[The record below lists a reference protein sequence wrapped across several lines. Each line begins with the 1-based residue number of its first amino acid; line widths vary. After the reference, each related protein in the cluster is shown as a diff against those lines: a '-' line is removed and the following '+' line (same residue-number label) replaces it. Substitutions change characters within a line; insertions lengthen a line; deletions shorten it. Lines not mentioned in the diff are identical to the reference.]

1 MCCIALIIER
11 IYSMKKVISFS
22 ICIFLIFALSS
33 CTVEKTPILDN
44 SDQSYFVDFYTDDDY
59 VYIECVLNIYN
70 PNNTESEVK
79 ISAIDNE
86 DVEIGLLK
94 TSNLIAVDKETSKE
108 TFRLKSGENKI
119 TVLFK
124 GEYAG
129 IYQIT
134 SRELP
139 RFIYISEN

>member
-1 MCCIALIIER
+1 MKKYISLIICA
-11 IYSMKKVISFS
+11 VLLFS
-22 ICIFLIFALSS
+22 LSS
-33 CTVEKTPILDN
+33 CSVEKTPILDN
-44 SDQSYFVDFYTDDDY
+44 SDNCYFVDFYTDDDY

-94 TSNLIAVDKETSKE
+94 SKNLVAIDKESEKDV
-108 TFRLKSGENKI
+108 FRLKSGENTI
-119 TVLFK
+119 TVLFR

-134 SRELP
+134 SREIP

>member
-1 MCCIALIIER
+1 MKKYISLIICA
-11 IYSMKKVISFS
+11 VLLFS
-22 ICIFLIFALSS
+22 LSS
-33 CTVEKTPILDN
+33 CSVEKTPILDN
-44 SDQSYFVDFYTDDDY
+44 SGNSYFVDFYTDDDY

-94 TSNLIAVDKETSKE
+94 SKNLVAIDKESEKDV
-108 TFRLKSGENKI
+108 FRLKSGENTI
-119 TVLFK
+119 AVLFR

-134 SRELP
+134 SREIP

>member
-1 MCCIALIIER
+1 MKR
-11 IYSMKKVISFS
+11 IVSVLL
-22 ICIFLIFALSS
+22 LIFIVFSLSS
-33 CTVEKTPILDN
+33 CSVEKNPILDN
-44 SDQSYFVDFYTDDDY
+44 SDKSYFVDFYTDDDY

-79 ISAIDNE
+79 ITAIDNE

-94 TSNLIAVDKETSKE
+94 SANLTAIDKDTQEDVFK
-108 TFRLKSGENKI
+108 LKSGENKI

-124 GEYAG
+124 GDYAG

-134 SRELP
+134 SRAIP
-139 RFIYISEN
+139 RFIQIDEN

>member
-1 MCCIALIIER
+1 
-11 IYSMKKVISFS
+11 MKKYISLILCAVLLFS
-22 ICIFLIFALSS
+22 LSS
-33 CTVEKTPILDN
+33 CSVEKTPILDN
-44 SDQSYFVDFYTDDDY
+44 SDNSYFVDFYTDDDY

-94 TSNLIAVDKETSKE
+94 SKNLVAIDKESEKDV
-108 TFRLKSGENKI
+108 FRLKSGENKI
-119 TVLFK
+119 TVLFR

-134 SRELP
+134 SREIP

>member
-1 MCCIALIIER
+1 MKKYISLIICA
-11 IYSMKKVISFS
+11 VLLFS
-22 ICIFLIFALSS
+22 LSS
-33 CTVEKTPILDN
+33 CSVGKAPILDN
-44 SDQSYFVDFYTDDDY
+44 SDNSYFVDFYTDDDY

-94 TSNLIAVDKETSKE
+94 SKNLVAIDKESEKDV
-108 TFRLKSGENKI
+108 FRLKSGENTI
-119 TVLFK
+119 TVLFR

-134 SRELP
+134 SREIP

>member
-1 MCCIALIIER
+1 MKKFISLIICAALL
-11 IYSMKKVISFS
+11 FS
-22 ICIFLIFALSS
+22 LSS
-33 CTVEKTPILDN
+33 CSVEKTPILDN
-44 SDQSYFVDFYTDDDY
+44 SGNSYFVDFYTDDDY

-70 PNNTESEVK
+70 PNNTEAEVK

-94 TSNLIAVDKETSKE
+94 NENLTAIDKESEKDV
-108 TFRLKSGENKI
+108 FRLKSGENTI
-119 TVLFK
+119 TVLFR

-134 SRELP
+134 SREIP
-139 RFIYISEN
+139 RFICISEN

>member
-1 MCCIALIIER
+1 MLR
-11 IYSMKKVISFS
+11 IDYMKKIIAVLLCFG
-22 ICIFLIFALSS
+22 FVFALGS
-33 CTVEKTPILDN
+33 CSIEKAPILDN
-44 SDQSYFVDFYTDDDY
+44 SSNSYFVDFYTDDDY

-70 PNNTESEVK
+70 PNNTEAEVT

-94 TSNLIAVDKETSKE
+94 SPNLTGVDKDSEKE
-108 TFRLKSGENKI
+108 TFRLKSGENTV
-119 TVLFK
+119 TVLFR

-134 SRELP
+134 AREIP
-139 RFIYISEN
+139 RFIYIKEA

>member
-1 MCCIALIIER
+1 MKKYISLIICA
-11 IYSMKKVISFS
+11 VLLFS
-22 ICIFLIFALSS
+22 LSS
-33 CTVEKTPILDN
+33 CSVEKTPILDN
-44 SDQSYFVDFYTDDDY
+44 SGNSYFVDFYTDYDY

-94 TSNLIAVDKETSKE
+94 SKNLVAIDKESEKDV
-108 TFRLKSGENKI
+108 FRLKSGENTI
-119 TVLFK
+119 TVLFR

-134 SRELP
+134 SREIP

>member
-1 MCCIALIIER
+1 
-11 IYSMKKVISFS
+11 MKKIIAVLLCFG
-22 ICIFLIFALSS
+22 FVFALGS
-33 CTVEKTPILDN
+33 CSIEKTPILDN
-44 SDQSYFVDFYTDDDY
+44 SSNSHFVDFYTDDDY

-139 RFIYISEN
+139 RFIYINEN

>member
-1 MCCIALIIER
+1 MKKYISLIICA
-11 IYSMKKVISFS
+11 VLLFS
-22 ICIFLIFALSS
+22 LSS
-33 CTVEKTPILDN
+33 CSVEKTPILDN
-44 SDQSYFVDFYTDDDY
+44 SDNSYFVDFYTDDDY

-94 TSNLIAVDKETSKE
+94 SKNLIAIDKESEKDV
-108 TFRLKSGENKI
+108 FRLKSGENTI
-119 TVLFK
+119 TVLFR

-134 SRELP
+134 SREIP

>member
-1 MCCIALIIER
+1 
-11 IYSMKKVISFS
+11 MKKIISLISCTILLFS
-22 ICIFLIFALSS
+22 LSS
-33 CTVEKTPILDN
+33 CSVEKTPILDN

-108 TFRLKSGENKI
+108 TFRLKSEENKI
-119 TVLFK
+119 TILFK

>member
-1 MCCIALIIER
+1 MKKYISLIICA
-11 IYSMKKVISFS
+11 VLLFS
-22 ICIFLIFALSS
+22 LSYCS
-33 CTVEKTPILDN
+33 VEKTPILDN
-44 SDQSYFVDFYTDDDY
+44 SGNSYFVDFYTDDDY

-94 TSNLIAVDKETSKE
+94 SKNLVAIDKESEKDV
-108 TFRLKSGENKI
+108 FRLKSGENTI
-119 TVLFK
+119 TVLFR

-134 SRELP
+134 SREIP

>member
-1 MCCIALIIER
+1 MKKYISLIICA
-11 IYSMKKVISFS
+11 VLLFS
-22 ICIFLIFALSS
+22 LSS
-33 CTVEKTPILDN
+33 CSVEKTPILDN
-44 SDQSYFVDFYTDDDY
+44 SGNSYFVDFYTDDDY

-79 ISAIDNE
+79 ISALDNE

-94 TSNLIAVDKETSKE
+94 NKNLVAIDKESEKDV
-108 TFRLKSGENKI
+108 FRLKSGENTI
-119 TVLFK
+119 TVLFR

-134 SRELP
+134 SREIP

>member
-1 MCCIALIIER
+1 MKKYISLIICA
-11 IYSMKKVISFS
+11 VLLFS
-22 ICIFLIFALSS
+22 LSS
-33 CTVEKTPILDN
+33 CSVEKTPILDN
-44 SDQSYFVDFYTDDDY
+44 SDNSYFVDFYTDDDY

-94 TSNLIAVDKETSKE
+94 SKNLVAIDKESEKDV
-108 TFRLKSGENKI
+108 FRLKSGENTI

-134 SRELP
+134 SREIP

>member
-1 MCCIALIIER
+1 
-11 IYSMKKVISFS
+11 MKKIISLISCTVLLFS
-22 ICIFLIFALSS
+22 LSS
-33 CTVEKTPILDN
+33 CSVEKTPILDN

-94 TSNLIAVDKETSKE
+94 DADLTAVEKDSGKDI
-108 TFRLKSGENKI
+108 FRLKSGEYKI

>member
-1 MCCIALIIER
+1 MKKYISLIICA
-11 IYSMKKVISFS
+11 VLLFS
-22 ICIFLIFALSS
+22 LSS
-33 CTVEKTPILDN
+33 CSVEKTPILDN
-44 SDQSYFVDFYTDDDY
+44 SDNSYFVDFYTDDDY

-86 DVEIGLLK
+86 DVEIGLLNSK
-94 TSNLIAVDKETSKE
+94 NLVAIDKESEKDV
-108 TFRLKSGENKI
+108 FRLKSGENTI
-119 TVLFK
+119 TVLFR

-134 SRELP
+134 SREIP

>member
-1 MCCIALIIER
+1 MKKYISLIICA
-11 IYSMKKVISFS
+11 VLLFS
-22 ICIFLIFALSS
+22 LSS
-33 CTVEKTPILDN
+33 CSVEKVPILDN
-44 SDQSYFVDFYTDDDY
+44 SDNSYFVDFYTDDDY

-94 TSNLIAVDKETSKE
+94 SKNLVAIDKESEKDV
-108 TFRLKSGENKI
+108 FRLKSGENTI
-119 TVLFK
+119 TVLFR

-134 SRELP
+134 SREIP

>member
-1 MCCIALIIER
+1 
-11 IYSMKKVISFS
+11 MKRAVS
-22 ICIFLIFALSS
+22 IFICFFLIFSLSS
-33 CTVEKTPILDN
+33 CSVEKTPILDN
-44 SDQSYFVDFYTDDDY
+44 SGNSYFVDFYTDDEY

-94 TSNLIAVDKETSKE
+94 NADLTAVEKDSGKDV
-108 TFRLKSGENKI
+108 FRLKSGENTV
-119 TVLFK
+119 TVLFR
-124 GEYAG
+124 GDYAG

-134 SRELP
+134 ERAIP
-139 RFIYISEN
+139 RFIYITEN

>member
-1 MCCIALIIER
+1 
-11 IYSMKKVISFS
+11 MKKIISLISCTVLLFS
-22 ICIFLIFALSS
+22 LSS
-33 CTVEKTPILDN
+33 CSVEKTPILDN

-108 TFRLKSGENKI
+108 TFRLKSGENNI

>member
-1 MCCIALIIER
+1 MKKFISLIICA
-11 IYSMKKVISFS
+11 ILLFS
-22 ICIFLIFALSS
+22 LSS
-33 CTVEKTPILDN
+33 CSVEKTPILDN
-44 SDQSYFVDFYTDDDY
+44 SDKSYFVDFYTDDDY

-70 PNNTESEVK
+70 PNNTEAEVK

-94 TSNLIAVDKETSKE
+94 NENLTAIDKESEKDV
-108 TFRLKSGENKI
+108 FSLKSGENTI
-119 TVLFK
+119 TVLFR

-129 IYQIT
+129 IYQIS
-134 SRELP
+134 SREIP

>member
-1 MCCIALIIER
+1 MKKYISLIICA
-11 IYSMKKVISFS
+11 VLLFS
-22 ICIFLIFALSS
+22 LSS
-33 CTVEKTPILDN
+33 CSVEKTPILDN
-44 SDQSYFVDFYTDDDY
+44 SDNSYFVDFYTDHDY

-94 TSNLIAVDKETSKE
+94 SKNLVAIDKESEKDV
-108 TFRLKSGENKI
+108 FRLKSGENTI
-119 TVLFK
+119 TVLFR

-134 SRELP
+134 SREIP

>member
-1 MCCIALIIER
+1 MKKYISLIICA
-11 IYSMKKVISFS
+11 VLLFS
-22 ICIFLIFALSS
+22 LSS
-33 CTVEKTPILDN
+33 CSVEKTPILDN
-44 SDQSYFVDFYTDDDY
+44 SDNSYFVDFYTDDDY

-94 TSNLIAVDKETSKE
+94 SKNLVAIDKESEKDV
-108 TFRLKSGENKI
+108 FRLKSGENTI
-119 TVLFK
+119 TVLFQ

-134 SRELP
+134 SREIP

>member
-1 MCCIALIIER
+1 
-11 IYSMKKVISFS
+11 MKKIISLISCTVLLFS
-22 ICIFLIFALSS
+22 LSS
-33 CTVEKTPILDN
+33 CSVEKTPILDN

-108 TFRLKSGENKI
+108 TFRLKSGENKK

>member
-1 MCCIALIIER
+1 MKKYISLIICAVLLL
-11 IYSMKKVISFS
+11 S
-22 ICIFLIFALSS
+22 LSS
-33 CTVEKTPILDN
+33 CSVEKTPILDN
-44 SDQSYFVDFYTDDDY
+44 SGNSYFVDFYTDDDY

-94 TSNLIAVDKETSKE
+94 SKNLVAIDKESEKDV
-108 TFRLKSGENKI
+108 FRLKSGENTI
-119 TVLFK
+119 TVLFR

-134 SRELP
+134 SREIP

>member
-1 MCCIALIIER
+1 
-11 IYSMKKVISFS
+11 MKKVISFF
-22 ICIFLIFALSS
+22 ICIFLIFSLSS
-33 CTVEKTPILDN
+33 CSVEKTPILDN
-44 SDQSYFVDFYTDDDY
+44 SGNSYFVDFYTDDEY

-94 TSNLIAVDKETSKE
+94 NADLTAVEKDSGKDV
-108 TFRLKSGENKI
+108 FRLKSGENTV
-119 TVLFK
+119 TVLFR
-124 GEYAG
+124 GDYAG

-134 SRELP
+134 ERAIP
-139 RFIYISEN
+139 RFIYITEN

>member
-1 MCCIALIIER
+1 MDQIMKKYISLIICA
-11 IYSMKKVISFS
+11 VLLFS
-22 ICIFLIFALSS
+22 LSS
-33 CTVEKTPILDN
+33 CSVEKTPILDN
-44 SDQSYFVDFYTDDDY
+44 SGNSYFVDFYTDDDY

-94 TSNLIAVDKETSKE
+94 SKNLVAIDKESEKDV
-108 TFRLKSGENKI
+108 FRLKSGENTI
-119 TVLFK
+119 TVLFR

-134 SRELP
+134 SREIP

>member
-1 MCCIALIIER
+1 
-11 IYSMKKVISFS
+11 MKKIISLL
-22 ICIFLIFALSS
+22 ICAVLIFSLCS
-33 CTVEKTPILDN
+33 CSVEKTPILDN
-44 SDQSYFVDFYTDDDY
+44 SDKSYFVDFYTDDSY

-70 PNNTESEVK
+70 PNNTEAEVR

-94 TSNLIAVDKETSKE
+94 NATLTAIDKESE
-108 TFRLKSGENKI
+108 DEVFRLKSGENTL
-119 TVLFK
+119 TVLFR
-124 GEYAG
+124 GDYAG

-139 RFIYISEN
+139 RFICITEN

>member
-1 MCCIALIIER
+1 MKR
-11 IYSMKKVISFS
+11 IVSVLL
-22 ICIFLIFALSS
+22 LIFIVFSLSS
-33 CTVEKTPILDN
+33 CSVEKTPILDN
-44 SDQSYFVDFYTDDDY
+44 SDKSYFVDFYTDDDY

-79 ISAIDNE
+79 ITAIDNE

-94 TSNLIAVDKETSKE
+94 SASLTAIDKDTQEDVFK
-108 TFRLKSGENKI
+108 LKSGENEI

-124 GEYAG
+124 GDYAG

-134 SRELP
+134 SRAIP
-139 RFIYISEN
+139 RFIQIDEN

>member
-1 MCCIALIIER
+1 MKNLISIL
-11 IYSMKKVISFS
+11 ICTLSLFS
-22 ICIFLIFALSS
+22 LCS
-33 CTVEKTPILDN
+33 CSVEKTPILDN
-44 SDQSYFVDFYTDDDY
+44 SDKSYFVDFYTDDDY

-79 ISAIDNE
+79 ITAVDNE
-86 DVEIGLLK
+86 DVDIGLLK
-94 TSNLIAVDKETSKE
+94 SASLTAVDKESQSDV
-108 TFRLKSGENKI
+108 FRIKSGENTI

-134 SRELP
+134 SREIP
-139 RFIYISEN
+139 RFITISEN

>member
-1 MCCIALIIER
+1 MCCIASSDLIC
-11 IYSMKKVISFS
+11 F
-22 ICIFLIFALSS
+22 FLIFSLSS
-33 CTVEKTPILDN
+33 CSVEKTPILDN
-44 SDQSYFVDFYTDDDY
+44 SGNSYFVDFYTDDEY

-94 TSNLIAVDKETSKE
+94 DAALTAVEKDSGKDI
-108 TFRLKSGENKI
+108 FRLKSGENTV
-119 TVLFK
+119 TVLFR
-124 GEYAG
+124 GDYAG

-134 SRELP
+134 ERAIP
-139 RFIYISEN
+139 RFIYITEN

>member
-1 MCCIALIIER
+1 MKKYISLIICA
-11 IYSMKKVISFS
+11 VLLFS
-22 ICIFLIFALSS
+22 LSS
-33 CTVEKTPILDN
+33 CSVEKTPILDN
-44 SDQSYFVDFYTDDDY
+44 SDNSYFVDFYTDEDY

-94 TSNLIAVDKETSKE
+94 SKNLVAIDKESEKDV
-108 TFRLKSGENKI
+108 FRLKSGENTI

-134 SRELP
+134 SREIP